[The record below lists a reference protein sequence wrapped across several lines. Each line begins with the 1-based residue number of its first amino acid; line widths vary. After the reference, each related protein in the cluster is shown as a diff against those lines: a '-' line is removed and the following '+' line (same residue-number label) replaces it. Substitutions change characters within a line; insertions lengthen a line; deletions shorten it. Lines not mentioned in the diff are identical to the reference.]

1 MKPTDYID
9 WDNLKNI
16 PFFLCQ
22 VVEDEENQD
31 IDNVSS
37 TNSEKCKL
45 CV

>member
-16 PFFLCQ
+16 PLFLCQ

-31 IDNVSS
+31 IDIYYLGERVFMI
-37 TNSEKCKL
+37 TTM
-45 CV
+45 

>member
-31 IDNVSS
+31 IVTIALNRYHA
-37 TNSEKCKL
+37 
-45 CV
+45 